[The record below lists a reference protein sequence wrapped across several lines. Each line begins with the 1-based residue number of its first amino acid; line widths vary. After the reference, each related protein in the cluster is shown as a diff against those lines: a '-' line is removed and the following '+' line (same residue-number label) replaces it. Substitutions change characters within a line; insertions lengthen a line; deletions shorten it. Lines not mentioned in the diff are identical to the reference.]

1 MFILLIA
8 YGIFL
13 LGLIAFGG
21 SAVYHALQFG
31 LPGDSTKA
39 AAFVYITTVLIVT
52 VVSFLVIGTVDFT
65 EGSTL

>member
-1 MFILLIA
+1 MIVLLIA

-31 LPGDSTKA
+31 LPGDSTRA
-39 AAFVYITTVLIVT
+39 AAFVYIAAVAIV
-52 VVSFLVIGTVDFT
+52 VVISFVVIGTVDFS
-65 EGSTL
+65 EGSL